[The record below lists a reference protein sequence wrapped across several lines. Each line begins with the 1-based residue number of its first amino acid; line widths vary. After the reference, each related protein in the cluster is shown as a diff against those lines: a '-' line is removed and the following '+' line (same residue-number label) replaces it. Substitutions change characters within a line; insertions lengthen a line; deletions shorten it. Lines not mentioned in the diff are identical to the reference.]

1 VNRHVLIVEDSRTN
15 AKILTEVLRDE
26 ASLSIATTGQEAL
39 NRTRSDN
46 PDLVL
51 LDVGLPDMNGFD
63 VCKWIKADD
72 EVADVP
78 VIFITGMEES
88 EDEERGL
95 QVGAIDYI
103 RKPFKPAVVRSRIR
117 NHLALRQANRKL
129 TEANAELAR
138 MVCRDPLTGI
148 MNRRSF
154 FAAAENELSRLQR
167 HDRDL
172 SVMMLDID
180 GLKAINDT
188 YGQDSGDEALVR
200 AAKEIEYLLRQEDV
214 LARLDGGQFAILM
227 PETGLDHA
235 DCAAQRLCEH
245 LSEVQIGTPTGNA
258 RLTASIGVTGASKCD
273 ESVDVVLKRAELA
286 LAHVKRAGRNAV
298 KSLSCTADA
307 ILRVGAL

>member
-1 VNRHVLIVEDSRTN
+1 MNQHVLIVEDSKTN
-15 AKILTEVLRDE
+15 ARILTEVLRDE
-26 ASLSIATTGQEAL
+26 ALLSFATTGQEAL
-39 NRTRSDN
+39 SRTKSDT

-72 EVADVP
+72 AVADVP
-78 VIFITGMEES
+78 VIFITGMEDS
-88 EDEERGL
+88 DDEERGL

-103 RKPFKPAVVRSRIR
+103 RKPFQPAVVRSRIR
-117 NHLALRQANRKL
+117 NHLALRHANKKL
-129 TEANAELAR
+129 SEANAELAR
-138 MVCRDPLTGI
+138 MIARDPLTGTL
-148 MNRRSF
+148 NRRSF
-154 FAAAENELSRLQR
+154 FTMAENELSRIQR

-180 GLKAINDT
+180 GLKAINDCH
-188 YGQDSGDEALVR
+188 GQDAGDEALVR
-200 AAKEIEYLLRQEDV
+200 AAKEICYLLRQEDV

-227 PETGLDHA
+227 PETNLEQA

-245 LSEVQIGTPTGNA
+245 LSEVQIGTATGSTM
-258 RLTASIGVTGASKCD
+258 LTASIGVTGASRCD
-273 ESVDVVLKRAELA
+273 ENFDVVLRRAELA